1 MMRLDKLLAHSG
13 YGSRKEV
20 KGLIK
25 QKIVSIDGVI
35 ATSPAQIVNPDKM
48 VIKVGDDEVSYEQF
62 VYYIMNKPEGII
74 SATEDHYYDTVID
87 WMGESYYYLQLFPVG
102 RLDIDTTGLLLL
114 TNDGKMAHRLLSP
127 KSKVNKRYFALV
139 SGKIQQEAIEKFKS
153 GLNLG
158 DFTTLPATLEVL
170 FYDDTQNVS
179 HVEVVICEGKFHQ
192 VKRMFEAVG
201 SQVLRLHRLAMGD
214 LVLPDDLAIGDFRKL
229 TQEEL
234 MQLHQTIKGG

>member
-20 KGLIK
+20 KSLIK
-25 QKIVSIDGVI
+25 QKWVSIDGVI

-48 VIKVGDDEVSYEQF
+48 VIKVGEDEVCYEQF
-62 VYYIMNKPEGII
+62 AYYIMNKPEGII
-74 SATEDHYYDTVID
+74 SATEDHYYETVID
-87 WMGESYYYLQLFPVG
+87 WMGEAYQYLQLFPVG

-139 SGKIQQEAIEKFKS
+139 SEKIQQEAIEKFKL

-201 SQVLRLHRLAMGD
+201 SQVLRLHRLSMGE

-234 MQLHQTIKGG
+234 MQIHQTIKGG